1 MDFHRPREYD
11 PTLIQL
17 HAERLNFRRS
27 LGLDYC
33 EELESLDDSH
43 DTVPLE
49 TYVEL
54 QAKHQRLSEQHAAY
68 KLQQDSARQMER
80 TARTLVLSSLEQ
92 YKAQLETLRAKDHLN
107 MQLIASLQRQI
118 EDLER
123 KTGLKA
129 AVEGALPSV
138 NALELISKEVE
149 SDFRLLEVRETLQ
162 SAEIR
167 AKEEAAEAKLL
178 AEKLMK
184 RLIEEKQRADK
195 AVQAAKRAIEYAKQQ
210 TNRAVDPS
218 TEPLSAQMPSK
229 PAKIAPSASKKALN
243 CASIRESLTNLRH
256 FVSAISQKMPILLVK
271 QVKDAL
277 TSNSL
282 FSSTLLQDLS
292 SKYLQELFERRRLF
306 NILQELK
313 GNIRVLCR
321 VRPSTSP
328 QTCISSR
335 EDCVLVMTDQR
346 TGTMKEWEFDKV
358 LGPAST
364 QEEVFACVEPLLQS
378 AVDGYNVCIFAYG
391 QTGSGKTYTMEGPS
405 DKPGVNYRAAKEL
418 FSLMESRKPAW
429 KYQIS
434 GSMLEIYNDKVKD
447 LLGSGTKLRVRHGEA
462 GVDVPEATLV
472 TVNDATEVT
481 LLLNSGS
488 TQRAIGQTNMN
499 QHSSRSHLLLNLTIK
514 GECEGVQ
521 TCSHLHL
528 IDLAGSERLDKS
540 GSEGDRLREATHINK
555 SLFALG
561 DVLTAKRLKQP
572 HVPYRN
578 STLTHL
584 LQDSLSGD
592 SKVVM
597 VLQVSPELE
606 AWEETGC
613 SLQFGVKAR
622 NTELGAAR
630 RRTST

>member
-17 HAERLNFRRS
+17 HSERLNFQRC
-27 LGLDYC
+27 LGIDYS
-33 EELESLDDSH
+33 EELERLDDTH
-43 DTVPLE
+43 NTVPLE

-54 QAKHQRLSEQHAAY
+54 QAKYQQLTEEHQTYRI
-68 KLQQDSARQMER
+68 QQDSARQMER

-92 YKAQLETLRAKDHLN
+92 YKTQLETLRAKDHLN

-129 AVEGALPSV
+129 VPEGSLPTA

-149 SDFRLLEVRETLQ
+149 ADAKLLEAKENMQ
-162 SAEIR
+162 NAEIK

-178 AEKLMK
+178 SEKLMK
-184 RLIEEKQRADK
+184 RLVEEKQRADK

-210 TNRAVDPS
+210 VSKASIPSCTLVSAVPALKQTPAVPS
-218 TEPLSAQMPSK
+218 SK
-229 PAKIAPSASKKALN
+229 QTLN
-243 CASIRESLTNLRH
+243 CTAIRASLSNLRH
-256 FVSAISQKMPILLVK
+256 FVSTINQKMPILLVK

-277 TSNSL
+277 SSSALLNSA
-282 FSSTLLQDLS
+282 LLQDVS
-292 SKYLQELFERRRLF
+292 SKYLQELFERRRLY
-306 NILQELK
+306 NIVQELK
-313 GNIRVLCR
+313 GNIRVICR
-321 VRPSTSP
+321 VRPCFSA
-328 QTCISSR
+328 QTCVSSR
-335 EDCVLVMTDQR
+335 EDCVVVMTDQR
-346 TGTMKEWEFDKV
+346 LGTVKEWEFDRV
-358 LGPAST
+358 LGSAST
-364 QEEVFACVEPLLQS
+364 QEDVFDCIKPLLQS
-378 AVDGYNVCIFAYG
+378 AIDGYNVCIFAYG

-405 DKPGVNYRAAKEL
+405 DQPGVNYRTAKEL
-418 FSLMESRKPAW
+418 FRLIDTRKPAW
-429 KYQIS
+429 NYQIS

-447 LLGSGTKLRVRHGEA
+447 LLGSGEKLRVRHGET
-462 GVDVPEATLV
+462 GVNVPEATLV
-472 TVNDATEVT
+472 RVNDATEVT
-481 LLLNSGS
+481 LLLDSGC

-499 QHSSRSHLLLNLTIK
+499 QHSSRSHLILTLTIK

-521 TCSHLHL
+521 TCSRLHL

-606 AWEETGC
+606 AWDETMC
-613 SLQFGVKAR
+613 SLQFGAKAR
-622 NTELGAAR
+622 STELGAAR